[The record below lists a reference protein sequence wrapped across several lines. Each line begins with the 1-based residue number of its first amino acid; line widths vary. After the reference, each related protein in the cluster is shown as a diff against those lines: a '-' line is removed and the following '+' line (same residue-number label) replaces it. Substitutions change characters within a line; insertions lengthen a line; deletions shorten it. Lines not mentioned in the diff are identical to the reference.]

1 MKRLRLSGL
10 AAGESSPHRRRS
22 RRAAAL
28 LTAGLIVALSA
39 CASDGDSGDGQEV
52 GVTEDTIKLAA
63 SQTLSGP
70 GAASCAPSTDAAQ
83 LWFDKVN
90 AEGGVH
96 GRQIEFEV
104 LDDGY
109 QPPRA
114 IANVRTLRDEAFAL
128 VGACGSATAAAIYE
142 MLSDAGMPFLFP
154 VNGVAEV
161 VRPPSEGVFQV
172 LPLYEDQTAS
182 MVRYGYEEFGPG
194 STYVV
199 VNPLGAYE
207 SAIDFAQQ
215 QTEDLGEEFL
225 GSDVAQLGAPDYTPV
240 ALKIKDAAPEF
251 VVMSMGASDS
261 AKFIN
266 ALVAQDA
273 LPEKA
278 LLGTTAS
285 VAGSFL
291 NAYDPAAGEKIRF
304 GSALQLPMGDESPCN
319 EVLAGTE
326 FEFDPI
332 GITGCGLAQ
341 AITKAMEQADP
352 LTRENLNAVIES
364 WTEED
369 VAPGI
374 FAPVTFSPDD
384 HVGIATLHIVTAEG
398 DKFKTVAECPYGDD
412 TSAQE
417 PCTPLAGE

>member
-1 MKRLRLSGL
+1 MNRLSGL
-10 AAGESSPHRRRS
+10 AIGESLPRRRT
-22 RRAAAL
+22 RLAAAVFI
-28 LTAGLIVALSA
+28 AGLALAGCSA
-39 CASDGDSGDGQEV
+39 AGDSGDGGEI
-52 GVTEDTIKLAA
+52 GVTDTTIKLAA

-83 LWFDKVN
+83 LWFDRVN
-90 AEGGVH
+90 ADGGVH

-109 QPPRA
+109 EPPRA
-114 IANVRTLRDEAFAL
+114 IANVRSLRNKAFAM

-161 VRPPSEGVFQV
+161 VNPPSDGVFQI

-182 MVRYGYEEFGPG
+182 MVRYGFEEFGPG

-240 ALKIKDAAPEF
+240 ALKIKNANPDF
-251 VVMSMGASDS
+251 VVMSMGGSDS
-261 AKFIN
+261 AKFVN

-273 LPEKA
+273 LPTKA

-291 NAYDPAAGEKIRF
+291 NAYDTAAAEKIRF
-304 GSALQLPMGDESPCN
+304 GSALRLPVGDESPCK
-319 EVLAGTE
+319 EELAGTD
-326 FEFDPI
+326 FEIDPNA
-332 GITGCGLAQ
+332 ITRCASAQ
-341 AITKAMEQADP
+341 AITTAMEQTET
-352 LTRENLNAVIES
+352 LTRENLNQVIES
-364 WTEED
+364 WTDED
-369 VAPGI
+369 VAPGV
-374 FAPVTFSPDD
+374 FAPLTFSPDD
-384 HVGIATLHIVTAEG
+384 HVGINTLFIVTAEG
-398 DKFKTVAECPYGDD
+398 DQFRTVGECPYGDD
-412 TSAQE
+412 SSAQE
-417 PCTPLAGE
+417 PCTSLAGE